1 MKFSRKC
8 RIEEK
13 IVNAITFDLIG
24 VLTTIPRP
32 ENIHFEKERR
42 EYSIYETIIKH
53 YDISREQ
60 FDHALKTTYSTID
73 FERKTRYFDYGVSR
87 LTNLLLTNLSLV
99 PEYSIRVSI
108 EQAFV
113 NSLFDLQLEPKK
125 DALTILKEIKREG
138 YKLGLIVNTL
148 FSSGDAFREVVVNN
162 FGMGFLFDS
171 MVFSNEV
178 GFIKP
183 HNLIFDT
190 AQRVLG
196 IDNPKDILHVGDN
209 PSTDLKGANEAN
221 FRSAFFQNNRHSNR
235 EDIQAD
241 FEISNLIELPDLI
254 RKIDW

>member
-1 MKFSRKC
+1 M
-8 RIEEK
+8 
-13 IVNAITFDLIG
+13 NAITFDLIG

-32 ENIHFEKERR
+32 ETIHFEKERR
-42 EYSIYETIIKH
+42 EYSIYETINRH

-60 FDHALKTTYSTID
+60 FDHAVKTTYSTIN
-73 FERKTRYFDYGVSR
+73 FERKTRCFDYGVSR
-87 LTNLLLTNLSLV
+87 LTNLLLSNLSLV

-108 EQAFV
+108 EQSFV

-138 YKLGLIVNTL
+138 YKLGLIVNTF

-190 AQRVLG
+190 TQRVLG
-196 IDNPKDILHVGDN
+196 IDNPKDILHIGDN
-209 PSTDLKGANEAN
+209 PVTDIKGANEAN
-221 FRSAFFQNNRHSNR
+221 FRSAFFLNNRHSNK
-235 EDIQAD
+235 ENIQTD
-241 FEISNLIELPDLI
+241 FKISNLNELPDLI
-254 RKIDW
+254 RKIEW